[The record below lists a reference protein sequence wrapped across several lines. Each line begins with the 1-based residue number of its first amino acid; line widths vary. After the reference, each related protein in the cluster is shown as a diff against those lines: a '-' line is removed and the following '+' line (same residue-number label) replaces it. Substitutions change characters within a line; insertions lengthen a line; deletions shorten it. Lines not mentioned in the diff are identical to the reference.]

1 MRRWLWGYV
10 AALALMALLV
20 PVDHSWSVQVLL
32 VPLLLIVPG
41 MLLLRAL
48 RVPGEAISAFPV
60 YVPCASIVVLL
71 GSGLAVDLLGPLVGV
86 TAPLRAG
93 PLLVGLEVVCVGLLA
108 ASVTAPPEV
117 RIPWREV
124 PRPAW
129 LAWPLIVPLLA
140 AAGAL
145 RLNSGHSDAV
155 AVAALVVCLILLVA
169 AVILAER
176 LDRALLIVMLYA
188 AGLAVMWAFSLRGS
202 LVYGFDISTEY
213 HDLLQAIGT
222 GAWHP
227 AHRGD
232 AYGAMLS
239 VTVMPAELHF
249 LSGMPAVLTLK
260 VVYPAICALFP
271 VAVFGLARLALTQRW
286 AFVAAV
292 LIVMQSTLAQE
303 VPGLA
308 RQEIALVLFAA
319 LIRAML
325 DSGLPRRQQWAL
337 ATLLSLALVVSHY
350 STTYVALLLIGLPL
364 ALQWAVSWFRDI
376 PRVTGAV
383 AVSFVAALAGAAL
396 WYGPVTASGSGLG
409 SFAQAIHAQG
419 LNVLPG
425 RAAGGGLVAAYL
437 QGGTQTPMQASEY
450 QKQSTKYYKFRVTP
464 LGEAKSRQYD
474 LRGAS
479 APTPAVRQH
488 LANSGFSLGLLIV
501 EQLVNVLGAIG
512 ALLMALRRNV
522 PVVTRQIGLVGV
534 ATLVFL
540 TVIRLSSTLAA
551 AYNQERALVQAL
563 AIMAI
568 TLCWCLQGLAGHRP
582 RRQAAVLTMA
592 IGCLAVLFISSSGLL
607 GAALGG
613 GTAVNLANSGEDF
626 ERFDMTAPEL
636 ASATWLGRTA
646 RPGQLVYADRYGE
659 LRLFAMTGLDRGKM
673 ISDVTP
679 ESIHKH
685 AWVYASRTNIIDGRA
700 RAVWNDHP
708 VTYVFPSAYLNSY
721 YDVVYTNGSSEVF
734 HR

>member
-20 PVDHSWSVQVLL
+20 PVRHSWSVQVLL
-32 VPLLLIVPG
+32 VPMLLIVPG

-71 GSGLAVDLLGPLVGV
+71 GSGLAVDLLGPLAGV
-86 TAPLRAG
+86 TAPLRTG
-93 PLLVGLEVVCVGLLA
+93 PLLVGLEVVCAGLLA
-108 ASVTAPPEV
+108 ASVNAPPEV
-117 RIPWREV
+117 RIPWREL
-124 PRPAW
+124 PRPAR

-145 RLNSGHSDAV
+145 RLNSGHSDVV

-176 LDRALLIVMLYA
+176 LSRDMLIVILYA
-188 AGLAVMWAFSLRGS
+188 AGLAVMWAFSLRGN

-249 LSGMPAVLTLK
+249 LSGMPAALILK

-319 LIRAML
+319 LVRGML

-337 ATLLSLALVVSHY
+337 VTLLSLALVVSHY

-425 RAAGGGLVAAYL
+425 RATSGGLVAAYL
-437 QGGTQTPMQASEY
+437 QGGTQTPMPVSEY
-450 QKQSTKYYKFRVTP
+450 QSLTTKYYQFRVTP
-464 LGEAKSRQYD
+464 LGESRSPQYD
-474 LRGAS
+474 LRAAS
-479 APTPAVRQH
+479 APTPAVRQP
-488 LANSGFSLGLLIV
+488 LAHSGLSLGLLIV

-563 AIMAI
+563 AIIAI
-568 TLCWCLQGLAGHRP
+568 TFSWCLQGLPSAATAGGRAGDGGRCPDGAVHQLQRP
-582 RRQAAVLTMA
+582 DGRGAGRR
-592 IGCLAVLFISSSGLL
+592 
-607 GAALGG
+607 
-613 GTAVNLANSGEDF
+613 N
-626 ERFDMTAPEL
+626 
-636 ASATWLGRTA
+636 GRQ
-646 RPGQLVYADRYGE
+646 PGQQR
-659 LRLFAMTGLDRGKM
+659 RGL
-673 ISDVTP
+673 
-679 ESIHKH
+679 
-685 AWVYASRTNIIDGRA
+685 
-700 RAVWNDHP
+700 RAVRHDD
-708 VTYVFPSAYLNSY
+708 A
-721 YDVVYTNGSSEVF
+721 
-734 HR
+734 